1 MNLAAKIPVKCIQR
15 VNEFANTHSVRSWF
29 SCLSFVAK
37 ILQKLGK
44 NILTDCNHFNS
55 SSTTV
60 LALSKEAQVCA
71 LSRYS
76 FPTGSHVSDSGAYG
90 KDKERHVSN
99 EAKQKWMI
107 QSIKWSS
114 HVCLPLLISFLS
126 ELCTSVSKTMWN
138 WIVDQDRRGK
148 RQIHKVRETQV
159 RGKAI
164 NTQISLNVD

>member
-37 ILQKLGK
+37 ILQKLVK

-60 LALSKEAQVCA
+60 LTLSKEAQVCA

-76 FPTGSHVSDSGAYG
+76 FPTGSHVSDSGACG

-99 EAKQKWMI
+99 EGKQKWMI

-114 HVCLPLLISFLS
+114 YVSPSAYFIFIWTVHVCQQNHM
-126 ELCTSVSKTMWN
+126 ELNRRSRQEGEK
-138 WIVDQDRRGK
+138 DRSIR
-148 RQIHKVRETQV
+148 
-159 RGKAI
+159 
-164 NTQISLNVD
+164 